1 MKRYKILVYL
11 LITVVI
17 TACKPEID
25 SFEPSAGNADFTKY
39 IALGNSLTSGYLDG
53 DLFKSGQEFSYPNI
67 IAQQLKFVGGGE
79 FTQPLMYDDLGFG
92 NKMVLNLN
100 IVRDCFGTPVEGAA
114 PSLGPVLLKKI
125 DASLPD
131 PRNFQNIPEL
141 YSSSNLGVPGA
152 KSFHLIIPG
161 YGMFNPYF
169 ARFSANLQQG
179 SVLQQAV
186 TLNPTFFSLW
196 VGNNDVLT
204 YALAGGEQDSIT
216 SVGLFSYTYNLLLES
231 LTANG
236 AKGVVANI
244 PDISNIAY
252 FTTIPYNG
260 LALTSEQQVAG
271 LNMGYAQLG
280 ITFALGPNSF
290 IVQDPDALGGV
301 RQIKSTELLLLSLP
315 QDSIKCAGWGS
326 LKPIPAYYYLDEEE
340 IADIK
345 SATESYNNIIASLAE
360 SKGLA
365 LVNTNEIFNNAMS
378 GLVYDG
384 VKFNTSYI
392 TGGINS
398 LDGIHLTPRG
408 NAIVANFFIEAI
420 NAKYQAAIPKVNIT
434 DYPGII
440 FP

>member
-1 MKRYKILVYL
+1 M
-11 LITVVI
+11 ITVVI

-25 SFEPSAGNADFTKY
+25 SFEPSTGNADFTKY

-92 NKMVLNLN
+92 NRMVLNLN
-100 IVRDCFGTPVEGAA
+100 NVRDCFGSPVEGVT
-114 PSLGPVLLKKI
+114 PTLGPVLLRKL
-125 DASLPD
+125 DPSLPD
-131 PRNFQNIPEL
+131 ERNFQNSPDL
-141 YSSSNLGVPGA
+141 YGSSNLGVPGA

-161 YGMFNPYF
+161 YGMLNPYYR
-169 ARFSANLQQG
+169 RFSANLQQG
-179 SVLQQAV
+179 SILQQAV
-186 TLNPTFFSLW
+186 LLNPTFFSLW

-216 SVGLFSYTYNLLLES
+216 SVGLFSYTFNLLVES

-260 LALTSEQQVAG
+260 LALTSEQQVSG

-280 ITFALGPNSF
+280 ITFALGPNPF

-326 LKPIPAYYYLDEEE
+326 LKPIPAYYYLDEME
-340 IADIK
+340 IAEIK
-345 SATESYNNIIASLAE
+345 TATESYNVVISSMAE
-360 SKGLA
+360 AKGLA
-365 LVNTNEIFNNAMS
+365 LVNTNAIFINAKS
-378 GLVYDG
+378 GLIYDG

-420 NAKYQAAIPKVNIT
+420 NAKYQATIPKVNIT